1 MSIIPSFIDDVCNYD
16 LLTREIINT
25 SRLKIKKYRSRKSE
39 SYPARKL
46 VHGKILTKSGQLLAR
61 NLVNK
66 LRRKNYVFSIP
77 KILFQPKLKNPSNKY
92 THDEAKRL
100 LKLNDPKFLEEYR
113 PVSIPPLHDIIVQ
126 KRILNELRK
135 ILDPGFSTNSF
146 AYRSDNKNFNCS
158 TAVKK
163 MSLLRSRY
171 KFVAKI
177 DIKRFFD
184 EIDHEILKFILR
196 EKLEK
201 LRIKTQVIDF
211 ILEIISNFLKIT
223 PKMKGHDSK
232 GHPYEF
238 KGIPQ
243 GGPLSTLVSNLYLDV
258 LDKEFHRNN
267 VEFIRY
273 ADDIIIFSES
283 REIAR
288 NNLNIYELFLKNN
301 LCLNVG
307 SKNNVHS
314 FEEGFDYLGFHF
326 KNKSK
331 LIREK
336 TIEKFKDKIRQITI
350 RKNKKRILFSKLNR
364 YIKTINM
371 VIGFIPKREKG
382 QPKKNLFVPKYAWA
396 KYFCLAYEPNDL
408 ILKQLKDLD
417 CFIRDR
423 LRRLYCLM
431 FNKSID
437 FKKQDKSKT
446 LFINK
451 TNRKFKHNGLKT
463 LEESFFRLKRD

>member
-1 MSIIPSFIDDVCNYD
+1 M
-16 LLTREIINT
+16 
-25 SRLKIKKYRSRKSE
+25 
-39 SYPARKL
+39 
-46 VHGKILTKSGQLLAR
+46 
-61 NLVNK
+61 
-66 LRRKNYVFSIP
+66 
-77 KILFQPKLKNPSNKY
+77 
-92 THDEAKRL
+92 
-100 LKLNDPKFLEEYR
+100 
-113 PVSIPPLHDIIVQ
+113 
-126 KRILNELRK
+126 
-135 ILDPGFSTNSF
+135 
-146 AYRSDNKNFNCS
+146 
-158 TAVKK
+158 
-163 MSLLRSRY
+163 SRY